1 MLKPLHTERIDRALE
16 LLGLDYTTKDV
27 RDITFEPDCVWIT
40 LVESPDRPRYNT
52 SQTRQIEDH
61 ERDTYIKALRNLYGG
76 DLNKVLRVEIFSD
89 GYLVQVRTNVFDH
102 AENEFVFE
110 QHVGHLVVDE

>member
-16 LLGLDYTTKDV
+16 LLGIDYTTKDV
-27 RDITFEPDCVWIT
+27 RGITFEHDRVWLS
-40 LVESPDRPRYNT
+40 LVPGWYNDADVL
-52 SQTRQIEDH
+52 RKIEDH
-61 ERDTYIKALRNLYGG
+61 ERDTYTKALRNLYGG